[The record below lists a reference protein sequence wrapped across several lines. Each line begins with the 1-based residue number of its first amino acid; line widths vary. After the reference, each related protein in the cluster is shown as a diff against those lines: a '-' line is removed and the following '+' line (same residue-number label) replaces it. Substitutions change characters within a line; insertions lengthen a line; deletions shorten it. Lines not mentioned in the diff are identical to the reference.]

1 MQGPVVG
8 MGRVSGGAQ
17 RLAQMGGFQYTR
29 AVFQPARVLQHV
41 KATRISIKKGLT
53 LPITGQPDQER
64 IHQGAAVSKV
74 AIVGPD
80 CLGVKPTMMVEE
92 GDIVKLGQPL
102 FEDKRSPGVLFT
114 APGAGKVVA
123 INRGARRVLQSI
135 VIELSGDEAET
146 FESFS
151 AASLATLGADKV
163 REQLIRSGLW
173 TAIRARPYSKV
184 PRVDAQADAMFITAI
199 DTNPLAPDPQR
210 VIAEAAD
217 DFKNGVTV
225 LSRLTQGST
234 YICKAPD
241 AQVPVPEQGNLTV
254 AEFSGPHPA
263 GNPGTHIHFLH
274 PVSLTRSSWYVGYQ
288 DVIAIGRLFT
298 TGALS
303 TERVISLAGPLVK
316 TPRLIRTRIGANI
329 EELIADE
336 VNSAVDARAL
346 SGSVFNGRTAR
357 AWSAFLSPYHVQVT
371 VMPEGR
377 TREMFGWV
385 RPGVDR
391 YSKMNVLFS
400 SLQRAK
406 RTFGFT
412 THVNGSPRAMVPIG
426 NYEAVMPLDIL
437 PTQLLRHLLVR
448 DTDMVQSLGA
458 LDLDEEDLA
467 LCSFVCVGKYEF
479 GPVLRENL
487 EQIEAEG

>member
-1 MQGPVVG
+1 MIGP
-8 MGRVSGGAQ
+8 RV
-17 RLAQMGGFQYTR
+17 RLPVHSRRFQS
-29 AVFQPARVLQHV
+29 ARVLQHV

-64 IHQGAAVSKV
+64 IDQGAAITKV
-74 AIVGPD
+74 AVVGPD

-92 GDIVKLGQPL
+92 GDVVKLGQPL

-123 INRGARRVLQSI
+123 INRGARRVLQSV
-135 VIELSGDEAET
+135 VIELNGDAAET
-146 FESFS
+146 FESFDVG
-151 AASLATLGADKV
+151 ALASLDEAKV
-163 REQLIRSGLW
+163 RAQLIQSGMWTSLRS
-173 TAIRARPYSKV
+173 RPYSKV
-184 PRVDAQADAMFITAI
+184 PRVDAKADAMFITAM

-225 LSRLTQGST
+225 LSRLTQGPT
-234 YICKAPD
+234 YVCKAPD
-241 AQVPVPEQGNLTV
+241 AQVPVPELGSLTV
-254 AEFSGPHPA
+254 AEFAGPHPA
-263 GNPGTHIHFLH
+263 GNPGTHIHFLY
-274 PVSLTRSSWYVGYQ
+274 PVSLTRAAWYVGYQ

-298 TGALS
+298 TGQLS

-316 TPRLIRTRIGANI
+316 TPRLLRTRVGASI
-329 EELIADE
+329 EELIAKE
-336 VNSAVDARAL
+336 VNSVADARAL

-357 AWSAFLSPYHVQVT
+357 AWSSFLSPYHTQVT

-377 TREMFGWV
+377 TRELFGWV

-400 SLQRAK
+400 GLQRAK

-437 PTQLLRHLLVR
+437 PTQLLRYLLVR
-448 DTDMVQSLGA
+448 DTDMAQRLGA